1 MLANCPN
8 PISRIPRGTASCP
21 IPENNFLRDLSSVY
35 VVYTSGHVA
44 MRPPR
49 VSSGD
54 CDDRASYAELLI
66 LDDERVMRH
75 LQAGNT
81 DAFAVIFKRYHRL
94 VHVTAL
100 HILRDAAE
108 AEDLTQSVFLEIYR
122 RAGQFDSA
130 RGTLKVWL
138 LQHAYSRSANRR
150 NYLLVRQVYNKAD
163 VSAVDEGASLWSP
176 GRLQLQE
183 TSRLATEAL
192 ASLPDAQRQTIE
204 MFFFEGLDFKEIA
217 RRRNEKFSN
226 VRHHYYRGLERLR
239 SYLENGSQA
248 EGARPAIAH

>member
-1 MLANCPN
+1 M
-8 PISRIPRGTASCP
+8 
-21 IPENNFLRDLSSVY
+21 FLPQPV
-35 VVYTSGHVA
+35 
-44 MRPPR
+44 
-49 VSSGD
+49 SGD
-54 CDDRASYAELLI
+54 RHGRTSYSDLLA
-66 LDDERVMRH
+66 LGDERIMQE
-75 LQAGNT
+75 LQTGNT

-100 HILRDAAE
+100 HILRDASE
-108 AEDLTQSVFLEIYR
+108 AEDLTQSVFLEVYR
-122 RAGQFDSA
+122 KTGQFDSA

-163 VSAVDEGASLWSP
+163 VSAVDEAASLWSP

-226 VRHHYYRGLERLR
+226 VRHHYYRGLQRLR
-239 SYLENGSQA
+239 SYLENDSQA
-248 EGARPAIAH
+248 DGARPAIAH

>member
-1 MLANCPN
+1 MLLPQ
-8 PISRIPRGTASCP
+8 P
-21 IPENNFLRDLSSVY
+21 V
-35 VVYTSGHVA
+35 
-44 MRPPR
+44 
-49 VSSGD
+49 SGD
-54 CDDRASYAELLI
+54 RQGRTSYSNLLA
-66 LDDERVMRH
+66 LGDERIMQE
-75 LQAGNT
+75 LQTGNT
-81 DAFAVIFKRYHRL
+81 EAFAVIFKRYHRF

-108 AEDLTQSVFLEIYR
+108 AEDLTQSVFLEVYR
-122 RAGQFDSA
+122 KAGQFDVR

-138 LQHAYSRSANRR
+138 LQYAYSRSANRR
-150 NYLLVRQVYNKAD
+150 NYLLVRRLYNKAE
-163 VSAVDEGASLWSP
+163 VSAIDEAASLWSP
-176 GRLQLQE
+176 GRLELQE

-239 SYLENGSQA
+239 SYLEDGSQA